1 MFAPLFV
8 LTKATH
14 FFKISEIIDPRIT
27 KICLE
32 FTRQF
37 IKVNTPRGKQKND
50 SKELIIFASGTRNRT
65 EFRFHINTLEKF
77 HSLLQNRQ
85 ISDNLF
91 KVVEK
96 PHLIQPEIG
105 LKVKEGW
112 KLREDQLPVN
122 EYIIKPDGPPS
133 RFVGM
138 QTGDGKT
145 FVTLRSIT
153 KRTVIIVRP
162 MFMDKWVG
170 DVHNILDL
178 DVSQH
183 VVAIRGMEDIKALL
197 ELATIPGGMDDIKV
211 IIFSNKTM
219 QLWFKQ
225 YVEFGKEI
233 LEQGFKCLPEDFY
246 DHCGIGCRVIDE
258 VHMDFHLN
266 FLIDLYSNVE
276 KSISL
281 SATLLHGDSFIE
293 DMQKIAYPMNA
304 RYKNIALKRYAIS
317 YGVTYYMR
325 FGRKY
330 KTTEFNQT
338 TYSHNAFEKSIMKNP
353 EFLESYMQMIKDLI
367 DKGYIAYRK
376 PGQRAIVFASSIA
389 MCTAL
394 TNYLKESYPDLDV
407 RRYVED
413 DPYTNYLE
421 PDIRVTTIQSGGT
434 AHDVKNLIAGFLT
447 VGLQS
452 LQTNIQVLGRL
463 RLIEGVDVRFY
474 FFSCL
479 DIPKHIAYHRQKEEI
494 MRERAAAYYHLP
506 YQRPV

>member
-14 FFKISEIIDPRIT
+14 YFKVSEITDPRIV
-27 KICLE
+27 KICLD

-37 IKVNTPRGKQKND
+37 IKVNTPRGKKKD
-50 SKELIIFASGTRNRT
+50 EDKELIIFAHGTKYRN
-65 EFRFHINTLEKF
+65 EFRFHINVLDKF
-77 HSLLQNRQ
+77 VSLLENKE
-85 ISDNLF
+85 ISTNLF

-96 PHLIQPEIG
+96 TRLIQPEIG

-122 EYIIKPDGPPS
+122 EYILDPNGPPS

-145 FVTLRSIT
+145 FVTLKSLS
-153 KRTVIIVRP
+153 KRTAIIVRP

-170 DVHNILDL
+170 DVHNILDI
-178 DVSQH
+178 DVSKE
-183 VVAIRGMEDIKALL
+183 VVAIRGSEDIKALL
-197 ELATIPGGMDDIKV
+197 ELATIPGGMDEVKI
-211 IIFSNKTM
+211 IIFSNKT
-219 QLWFKQ
+219 LLNWFKL
-225 YVEFGKEI
+225 YKEFGTET
-233 LEQGFKCLPEDFY
+233 LDQGYKCLPEDFY

-266 FLIDLYSNVE
+266 FLIDLYTNVE

-338 TYSHNAFEKSIMKNP
+338 TYSHNAFEKSIMKNT
-353 EFLESYMQMIKDLI
+353 EFLESYMQMIKDLV
-367 DKGYIAYRK
+367 DKGYIAHKK
-376 PGQRAIVFASSIA
+376 PGQRAIIFASSKA

-394 TNYLKESYPDLDV
+394 TLYLKESYPDLDV

-463 RLIEGVDVRFY
+463 RLIDGVDVRFY

-506 YQRPV
+506 YQRPI

>member
-1 MFAPLFV
+1 MFAPLFI
-8 LTKATH
+8 LTTATH
-14 FFKISEIIDPRIT
+14 YFKVGEINDPRIV
-27 KICLE
+27 KICLD

-37 IKVNTPRGKQKND
+37 IKVNTPRGKLKDNN
-50 SKELIIFASGTRNRT
+50 KELIIFAHGTKYRT
-65 EFRFHINTLEKF
+65 EFRFHINVLDKF
-77 HSLLQNRQ
+77 MNAL
-85 ISDNLF
+85 DNNQVSSNLYR
-91 KVVEK
+91 VEK
-96 PHLIQPEIG
+96 KPLVIQPDIG

-112 KLREDQLPVN
+112 NLREDQLPVN
-122 EYIIKPDGPPS
+122 EYILNPDGPPS

-145 FVTLRSIT
+145 FVTLKSLT
-153 KRTVIIVRP
+153 KRTAIIVRP

-170 DVHNILDL
+170 DVHNILDI
-178 DVSQH
+178 DVSKE
-183 VVAIRGMEDIKALL
+183 VVAIRGSEDLKALL
-197 ELATIPGGMDDIKV
+197 ELATIPGGLDEVKI
-211 IIFSNKTM
+211 IIFSNKT
-219 QLWFKQ
+219 LLNWYKL
-225 YVEFGKEI
+225 YKEFGKET
-233 LEQGFKCLPEDFY
+233 LDQGYKCLPEDFF
-246 DHCGIGCRVIDE
+246 DHCQIGCRVIDE

-266 FLIDLYSNVE
+266 FLTDLYTNVE

-281 SATLLHGDSFIE
+281 SATLLHGDMFIE
-293 DMQKIAYPMNA
+293 EMQKIAYPVHARFKNA
-304 RYKNIALKRYAIS
+304 ALKRYAIS
-317 YGVTYYMR
+317 YGVTYHFK

-330 KTTEFNQT
+330 KISEFNQT

-353 EFLESYMQMIKDLI
+353 EFLESYMQMIKEII
-367 DKGYIAYRK
+367 DKGYIAHK
-376 PGQRAIVFASSIA
+376 QPGQRAIVFASSKA

-394 TNYLKESYPDLDV
+394 THYLKDSYPDLDV

-463 RLIEGVDVRFY
+463 RLIKDVAVRFY

-494 MRERAAAYYHLP
+494 MRERAASYHHLP
-506 YQRPV
+506 YMRSV